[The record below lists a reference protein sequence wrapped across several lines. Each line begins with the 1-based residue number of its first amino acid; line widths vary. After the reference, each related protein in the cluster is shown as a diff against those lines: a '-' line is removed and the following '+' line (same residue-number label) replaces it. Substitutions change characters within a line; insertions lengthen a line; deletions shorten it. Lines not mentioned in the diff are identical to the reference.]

1 MGAFSLKALME
12 ERSFVNGFFSY
23 NMIQSRLAGVDIKMI
38 HCSCWEA
45 QTFSGGFR
53 TKAGRGASSF
63 AISLVGL
70 SGGLT
75 SIPFSRSSPSVDR
88 TLLVKT
94 EDAPKR
100 QSSADEY
107 PNRVCSMV
115 LNDRLDSKAST
126 ITARVNATIINGRE
140 NLFIIVHQSIGKQK
154 MVSST

>member
-1 MGAFSLKALME
+1 ME
-12 ERSFVNGFFSY
+12 ERSFVNGFFGY
-23 NMIQSRLAGVDIKMI
+23 NMIQSRLVGVDIKMI

-70 SGGLT
+70 SDLT
-75 SIPFSRSSPSVDR
+75 SIPFSRSSPSVDL

-115 LNDRLDSKAST
+115 LNDCLDSKAST
-126 ITARVNATIINGRE
+126 VTARVNATIINRRE
-140 NLFIIVHQSIGKQK
+140 NLFIIVHQSIGKQI